1 MLPSLLSSNKSRFDL
16 NCNKNSRGI
25 APIHRA
31 IIAQNYKAIF
41 LLLSS
46 EDCNLFIKDKE
57 FKSAKD
63 YCNKVLFLSKYIR
76 KGENNYVRQYLHEK
90 GLLCHS

>member
-1 MLPSLLSSNKSRFDL
+1 M
-16 NCNKNSRGI
+16 
-25 APIHRA
+25 
-31 IIAQNYKAIF
+31 
-41 LLLSS
+41 SS

-76 KGENNYVRQYLHEK
+76 KGENNYVRQYLHER
-90 GLLCHS
+90 GLLVSTHANKKGNNQKEDPAAIKFQMSKKAITHVNINIF